1 MDFLK
6 DDNTPCSH
14 GFDIP
19 EAIEAA
25 LEQANNPPGGDH
37 KPTGIVLIGDAPAHA
52 SSNYGSPKQN
62 ISEKEGKG
70 KSLIA
75 PLTGSGWSG
84 RANTKTL
91 KSEKVPTVK
100 PASDGKTPVLTTDRK
115 ERCEALRNNDPAPI
129 GLFPVVVSSERNR
142 ARYSGMP
149 NGWLQHV
156 KDSFTE
162 IADAVADPEPGNGKK
177 IQVLDVA
184 NKDKTL
190 VQTLVVAALSGLEGG
205 EAFVE
210 TFREKIKAGGEEFC
224 FEM

>member
-25 LEQANNPPGGDH
+25 LEQANNPPGGGH

-52 SSNYGSPKQN
+52 SSNYGEPDQN
-62 ISEKEGKG
+62 ISKKEGKG

-84 RANTKTL
+84 RVNTETL
-91 KSEKVPTVK
+91 NSEKVPTVK
-100 PASDGKTPVLTTDRK
+100 PASDGKTPVLTTDWK
-115 ERCEALRNNDPAPI
+115 EQCEALSKNDPPI
-129 GLFPVVVSSERNR
+129 ALFPVVVSSERNR
-142 ARYSGMP
+142 ERLVGCGMP

-162 IADAVADPEPGNGKK
+162 IADAVAKPGNG
-177 IQVLDVA
+177 
-184 NKDKTL
+184 
-190 VQTLVVAALSGLEGG
+190 
-205 EAFVE
+205 
-210 TFREKIKAGGEEFC
+210 
-224 FEM
+224 